1 MKRPSASRMNR
12 RAFVAGAAVLPGMT
26 LANVRTAAAQAYP
39 QRPVRMIVPYAV
51 GGATDIL
58 SRLLAARMERDLGQP
73 LVVDNRGGGAS
84 MIGTQAVAT
93 AAPDGY
99 TIGIIDTAF
108 MVNPSLFGPRVP
120 YDTRRDFAPISFL
133 ARTPMVLLVHQSSP
147 VKTVA
152 ELVALA
158 KSKPGQLTYAS
169 AGLASGIH
177 LASEQ
182 FRQVTGINAI
192 HVPYR
197 GGGPAIIDF
206 VAGKID
212 FTFTTVPS
220 ILEHVRAGRV
230 RPLAV
235 TTGRVPQMPD
245 APSFTD
251 VGLPAVDAALDFGIV
266 VPANVPPEVNAKLS
280 TAAAQA
286 IGTDPLR
293 QRLIDLGYQPI
304 GSTPDVFRKHIESE
318 IEKWSRVVAAGN
330 IKPE

>member
-1 MKRPSASRMNR
+1 MRVNR
-12 RAFVAGAAVLPGMT
+12 RSLLVGGGAIQAAAMLGLRP
-26 LANVRTAAAQAYP
+26 AAAQSSYP
-39 QRPVRMIVPYAV
+39 QRPVRLIVPYAV

-58 SRLLAARMERDLGQP
+58 SRLLAARVERDLGQP
-73 LVVDNRGGGAS
+73 LVIDNRGGGAS

-93 AAPDGY
+93 ATPDGY

-108 MVNPSLFGPRVP
+108 MVNPSLFGSRVP

-133 ARTPMVLLVHQSSP
+133 ARTPLVLLVHASSP
-147 VKTVA
+147 VKTA
-152 ELVALA
+152 QELIALA

-182 FRQVTGINAI
+182 FKQVTGIDAI

-197 GGGPAIIDF
+197 GGGPAILDF
-206 VAGKID
+206 VGGKID
-212 FTFTTVPS
+212 FTFTTIPS
-220 ILEHVRAGRV
+220 IIEHVRGGRV
-230 RPLAV
+230 RALGV

-245 APSFTD
+245 VPWLAD
-251 VGLPAVDAALDFGIV
+251 IGLGGVDAALDIGILA
-266 VPANVPPEVNAKLS
+266 PANTPPDVIAKLS
-280 TAAAQA
+280 GIVMVAVRN
-286 IGTDPLR
+286 DPLR
-293 QRLIDLGYQPI
+293 QRLIDIGYQPV
-304 GSTPDVFRKHIESE
+304 GSAPEEFRKHIDSE